1 MGVVAPRVTLLT
13 VDSSR
18 LPARHVKLTVQTKA
32 HREFR
37 DVTAEVRAA
46 VRNAGLV
53 DGLCALYVTHT
64 TAGLTINENADPDV
78 VDDLLR
84 WVEDV
89 LGDERR
95 FKHYEGNTGGHVMS
109 SLFGCS
115 LTIPVERGDLAL
127 GRWQAIYLVEGDG
140 PRERTLHVT
149 LL

>member
-1 MGVVAPRVTLLT
+1 MDQPHPPT
-13 VDSSR
+13 
-18 LPARHVKLTVQTKA
+18 RHVKLAIGTRR

-46 VRNAGLV
+46 IRNSALT
-53 DGLCALYVTHT
+53 DGVCSLYVPHT

-78 VDDLLR
+78 VADLLR
-84 WVEDV
+84 WVEDT

-95 FKHYEGNTGGHVMS
+95 FQHFEGNAGGHVMS
-109 SLFGCS
+109 ALFGCS